1 MAAKKEKRGYQEPG
15 KNQGT
20 ELPSRVE
27 RPVVVAKTGA
37 AATSQAEPSRE
48 QERPAVIAKAGA
60 GSTDQSNQSREQE
73 MRRSSMN
80 VEGISQERVRD
91 DYRGMARSWK
101 DGYLQ
106 GLNTCLQWQ
115 EENERLIKNSVKQG
129 LSGTHQFLTWW
140 KGLIEDQAQ
149 RQADTQKQTNGTNPI
164 LGFTKQSTDAVLAA
178 VEPIIKNSEA
188 VVESSFGYYER
199 AVATPSRKYVRDIN
213 KQVLDAVIPS

>member
-27 RPVVVAKTGA
+27 RPVVVAKIGA
-37 AATSQAEPSRE
+37 VAPNQAEPSRE
-48 QERPAVIAKAGA
+48 QERPRPEVIAKAGA
-60 GSTDQSNQSREQE
+60 GSTNQSNQSREQE

-188 VVESSFGYYER
+188 VVESSFG
-199 AVATPSRKYVRDIN
+199 
-213 KQVLDAVIPS
+213 L